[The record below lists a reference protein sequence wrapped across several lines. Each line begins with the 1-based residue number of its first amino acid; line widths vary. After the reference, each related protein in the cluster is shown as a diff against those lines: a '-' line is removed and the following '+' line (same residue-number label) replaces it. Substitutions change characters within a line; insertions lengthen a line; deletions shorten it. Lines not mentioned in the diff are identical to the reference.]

1 MSKAFELAASRP
13 WLILPDSL
21 DTLMSIA
28 DRQGNPE
35 ALEARLG
42 RPLDNTRSVTMRDG
56 IAVIPVTGP
65 IMRYANLFTR
75 ISGATS
81 TQELAT
87 DFQAALDN
95 PQVKGIILDVDSPGG
110 EANGI
115 NELAD
120 MVFAAR
126 GKKPIKAYGGG
137 TVASAAYWIASAA
150 DELVVDDT
158 ALVGS
163 IGVVVEVVTRAAR
176 EGEKR
181 YTITSSNA
189 PNKRPDMTTEEGRGK
204 LKQSIDAL
212 AHVFVSKVARNLNV
226 DAEAVP
232 GMGDDGG
239 VLVGAAAVESGLATR
254 LGSLEGL
261 IAEMSKATSN
271 PGFSFTNPR
280 KISMTTVTTTAELQA
295 ALAAGTD
302 PQTIQIAAAE
312 SVDVEAIKAAAATE
326 ASAAAVTGER
336 ERIKGINALA
346 TAGFEAEITAAIDS
360 GASVEATAL
369 TLFKAAQERG
379 ITVQAI
385 RQDAPSAVGT
395 TPPKGNP
402 SKAQVSTADIW
413 KNRREGAK

>member
-56 IAVIPVTGP
+56 IAIIPVTGP

-87 DFQAALDN
+87 DLQAALDN

-163 IGVVVEVVTRAAR
+163 IGVVVEVVTRTAR

-280 KISMTTVTTTAELQA
+280 KISMTTVTTTAELHA

>member
-56 IAVIPVTGP
+56 IAIIPVTGP

-87 DFQAALDN
+87 DLQAALDN

-163 IGVVVEVVTRAAR
+163 IGVVVEVVTRTAR

-312 SVDVEAIKAAAATE
+312 SVDVEAINAAAATE

>member
-42 RPLDNTRSVTMRDG
+42 RPLDNTRSVTVRDG

-87 DFQAALDN
+87 DLRVALDN
-95 PQVKGIILDVDSPGG
+95 PQVKGIILDIDSPGG

-115 NELAD
+115 SELAD

-150 DELVVDDT
+150 GELVVDDT
-158 ALVGS
+158 AIVGS
-163 IGVVVEVVTRAAR
+163 IGVVVEVTTREAR

-189 PNKRPDMTTEEGRGK
+189 PNKHPDMTTEEGRGK

-212 AHVFVSKVARNLNV
+212 AHVFVSKVARNLSV

-232 GMGDDGG
+232 GMGDNGG

-271 PGFSFTNPR
+271 PGLSFTNPR

-302 PQTIQIAAAE
+302 PQTIQIAAE

-346 TAGFEAEITAAIDS
+346 TAGFEAEIAAAIDS

-395 TPPKGNP
+395 IPPKGNP

-413 KNRREGAK
+413 KNRREGAKQ